1 MYTNVSNS
9 SKHSYRDKC
18 TPPRQVVLRTQPN
31 NNRVALVHE
40 RKYTIRLRRRR
51 AQQTRSFY
59 DNTEGDESEPIVS
72 KWTIVRQRLPDIL
85 ALSGTYK
92 PSSIRA
98 QLVLLVALM
107 NKQTHEQMNEQYQ
120 LMRNEQN
127 GVMSHRMPDSVTINT
142 SGRTREI
149 CLKRIPS
156 QQMIH
161 VDTDTLAFSVPT
173 RQFILAISRGN
184 THETAAKF
192 CPPAISDMLIDLS
205 KIKIID
211 DRRQFKRAQFKMRLG
226 QSLFFFVFIFII
238 TMMFALTLST
248 TNLILN
254 DAWNNPIKPPGPNKS
269 LNSTSGDGP
278 PQLKKILSSLESIL
292 TSLNITLI
300 SLNYNLTL
308 LDSVLTLRNS
318 TLLNSTSSW

>member
-254 DAWNNPIKPPGPNKS
+254 DAWNNPIPIASGISNQSSNSPTEDWQTRVKKLLTSINSTLISINSNMTSVHTILTS
-269 LNSTSGDGP
+269 LNSTS
-278 PQLKKILSSLESIL
+278 
-292 TSLNITLI
+292 
-300 SLNYNLTL
+300 
-308 LDSVLTLRNS
+308 R
-318 TLLNSTSSW
+318 NSTSSW